1 MPTRTNTWSDPTL
14 VAVRSLALPLEGLT
28 MDTVRLAA
36 PALAQRL
43 RLWERGV
50 RAIARQGGRILVGS
64 DAWNR
69 YVMPGF
75 GLHDEM
81 ELLVLQGISPLTV
94 LRAGT
99 QAQVEDLLLLTAD
112 RIFERYDVK
121 LLPAWS

>member
-1 MPTRTNTWSDPTL
+1 MLAGTNTWSDPTL
-14 VAVRSLALPLEGLT
+14 VAVRSLALPL
-28 MDTVRLAA
+28 
-36 PALAQRL
+36 ALAQRL

-64 DAWNR
+64 DPWNR
-69 YVMPGF
+69 DVMPGF

-81 ELLVLQGISPLTV
+81 ELLVLQGVSPLTV

-99 QAQVEDLLLLTAD
+99 QDQVEDLLLLTAD